1 MNLFCRKIEVKRICM
16 TLQHSSLD
24 NGAQRNILFYLEA
37 MPRYWK
43 NETLLSMH
51 ISTYWFD
58 FLQYACERIAKSWP
72 ALSMSPPI
80 NIPSAPRS
88 DWPQNISRP
97 LGCNVESIFH
107 VDQISIH
114 NNTVY
119 IWLFMKASQNVRE
132 PFNQGVNPL
141 PGGGK
146 KIGKLAEYTL
156 APHSPLWLSTT
167 DDEGVFASNRVLP
180 G

>member
-1 MNLFCRKIEVKRICM
+1 MAGMLIYSWWIFSVERSKPKEFAWPINIPHWMMVLNAILSFILKQYQDTEKIWNFAIY
-16 TLQHSSLD
+16 
-24 NGAQRNILFYLEA
+24 AYA
-37 MPRYWK
+37 YW
-43 NETLLSMH
+43 L
-51 ISTYWFD
+51 D

-80 NIPSAPRS
+80 NIPSEARS

-132 PFNQGVNPL
+132 PFNQGVNP
-141 PGGGK
+141 P
-146 KIGKLAEYTL
+146 
-156 APHSPLWLSTT
+156 PH
-167 DDEGVFASNRVLP
+167 
-180 G
+180 